1 MSVPVS
7 PKRTALLAAAHER
20 ILVLDGA
27 MGTMIQGLEYDEAA
41 FRGERFKDFHRDLR
55 GNNDLLILTQPKAI
69 EDIHAEYLRAGADIV
84 ATNTFSSTSIAQA
97 DYDLSSFAYEL
108 NLEGAKLA
116 RAAAERVTEED
127 GKPRFV
133 AGAIGPTN
141 RTASISPDVSNPGF
155 RAVSFDDL
163 RAAYGEQIKGLLD
176 GGADLLLVE
185 TIFDTLNAKAALYA
199 IAEITE
205 ERGVDVPVMISGTI
219 TDKSGRLLSG
229 QLPEAFWNSVRHAR
243 PITVGFNCALG
254 AEDLRAHI
262 ADIGR
267 VADTLVCAYPNA
279 GLPNE
284 FGQYDETPEFMARL
298 IGEFAQAGLVNI
310 VGGCCGTTPDHIAAI
325 AAAVAPHKPRT
336 VPVIEQRLRLSG
348 LEPFEL
354 TPAIPFVN
362 IGERTNVT
370 GSARFRKLI
379 TAGDYSAALQVAR
392 DQVENGAQIID
403 VNMDEGLLDSEAAMV
418 TFLHLVAAEPDI
430 ARVPVMIDSSK
441 FAVIEAGLKCV
452 QGKPVV
458 NSISM
463 KEGVEKFIHEARI
476 ARRHGAAVMV
486 MAFDEAGQADTFARK
501 TEICKRAYDILVN
514 QLGFPPE
521 DIIFDP
527 NIFAIATGL
536 EEHNNYGV
544 DFIEATRWIRKNL
557 PHAHISG
564 GVSNLSF
571 SFRGNEPVRE
581 AMHSVFLYHA
591 IHAGMD
597 MGIVNAGQ
605 MIVYDDIDPELRQT
619 CEDVILNRDPG
630 ASERL
635 LALAEKFR
643 GKEKQSREQ
652 DLAWREWPV
661 DKRLSHALVH
671 GITEYIDVDTEDAR
685 KVATRPLDV
694 IEGPLMAGMNIV
706 GDLFG
711 DGKMFLPQVVK
722 SARVMK
728 QAVAYLMPF
737 MEEEKARN
745 LANGIASDGRNS
757 AGKIVLATVKGDVHD
772 IGKNIVGIVLQCNNY
787 EVIDLGVMVPAVKI
801 IETAK
806 AEGADII
813 GLSGLITPSLDEMS
827 FMAGELER
835 QGLTVPLLIG
845 GATTSRVHTAVKID
859 PTYRNGPVVHVN
871 DASRAVGVAS
881 SLLSPERRD
890 AYAAEVRADYAK
902 ISAAHFR
909 AQADKK
915 RLKLAAARAN
925 AVAIDFA
932 ATPPKRPAFFGFK
945 SFRDYDLAELIEYI
959 DWTPFFQTWELTGR
973 FPAILDDLKVGEV
986 ARSLYDDARKM
997 LDLIVN
1003 ENWFKAQATIG
1014 FWPANAEGDDI
1025 AVYSDDTLTTKI
1037 ATLHTLRQQLE
1048 KREGRFNAALSDF
1061 IAPPTSGV
1069 PDYIG
1074 AFVVTAGI
1082 GEDVVAD
1089 RFRNANDDYSSIICK
1104 ALADRLAEAFAE
1116 RMHARVRRE
1125 FWAYAPDEA
1134 LSPQDLILEK
1144 YQGIRPAPGY
1154 PAQPDHTEKATLF
1167 ALLDAENNAGVK
1179 LTESYAMWPG
1189 SSVSGLYFSHPQ
1201 SFYFGVGKIERD
1213 QVEDYAARKG
1223 WSVTEAERWL
1233 GPVLN
1238 YIPAQDR
1245 SAQDRRVKE
1254 AMAKPAPA
1262 TAAAANDAAP
1272 ANDIDSS
1279 ELAAHPPGCNCAVH
1293 LAYRKKAARAG

>member
-1 MSVPVS
+1 MTVPVS
-7 PKRTALLAAAHER
+7 EKRTALLAAAHKR

-69 EDIHAEYLRAGADIV
+69 EDIHADYLRAGADIV

-97 DYDLSSFAYEL
+97 DYDRSGIAYEM

-116 RAAAERVTEED
+116 RAAAERVTAED
-127 GKPRFV
+127 GRPRFV
-133 AGAIGPTN
+133 AGALGPTN

-155 RAVSFDDL
+155 RAVTFDDL
-163 RAAYGEQIKGLLD
+163 RKAYGEQINGLLD

-199 IAEITE
+199 ISEIAEA
-205 ERGVDVPVMISGTI
+205 RGIDVPVMISGTI

-279 GLPNE
+279 GLPDE
-284 FGQYDETPEFMARL
+284 FGQYDESPEYMARL
-298 IGEFAQAGLVNI
+298 IGEFAASGLVNI

-325 AAAVAPHKPRT
+325 AAAVAPHRPRAI
-336 VPVIEQRLRLSG
+336 PQIEPRLRLSG

-362 IGERTNVT
+362 VGERTNVT
-370 GSARFRKLI
+370 GSAKFRKLV
-379 TAGDYSAALQVAR
+379 TAGDYTAALQVAR

-418 TFLHLVAAEPDI
+418 TFLNLVAAEPDI
-430 ARVPVMIDSSK
+430 ARVPVMVDSSK

-463 KEGVEKFIHEARI
+463 KEGEEKFIHEATI
-476 ARRHGAAVMV
+476 ARRHGAAVVV
-486 MAFDEAGQADTFARK
+486 MAFDEVGQADTFARK
-501 TEICKRAYDILVN
+501 TGI
-514 QLGFPPE
+514 
-521 DIIFDP
+521 
-527 NIFAIATGL
+527 

-544 DFIEATRWIRKNL
+544 DFIEATRWIRQNL

-591 IHAGMD
+591 IKAGMD

-605 MIVYDDIDPELRQT
+605 MIVYDDIDPELRQV

-643 GKEKQSREQ
+643 GKEKQTREA

-671 GITEYIDVDTEDAR
+671 GITEYIEADTEDAR
-685 KVATRPLDV
+685 RFVERPLNV

-745 LANGIASDGRNS
+745 LANGIVGNGRNS

-772 IGKNIVGIVLQCNNY
+772 IGKNIVGIVLQCNNF
-787 EVIDLGVMVPAVKI
+787 EVIDLGVMVPAAKI

-806 AEGADII
+806 TEGADIV

-827 FMAGELER
+827 FLAGEMQR
-835 QGLTVPLLIG
+835 QGMNMPLLIG

-859 PTYRNGPVVHVN
+859 PNYKGGPVVHVN

-881 SLLSPERRD
+881 SLLSPDRRV
-890 AYAAEVRADYAK
+890 AYASDVRAEYAK

-915 RLKLAAARAN
+915 RLKLSVARAN
-925 AVAIDFA
+925 AVTIDFA
-932 ATPPKRPAFFGFK
+932 KTPPKKPAFLGIR
-945 SFRDYDLAELIEYI
+945 SFDAYDLAELAEYI

-973 FPAILDDLKVGEV
+973 YPAILDDPKVGEV

-997 LDLIVN
+997 LDLIIK
-1003 ENWFKAQATIG
+1003 EKWFTARATIG
-1014 FWPANAEGDDI
+1014 FWPANADGDDI
-1025 AVYSDDTLTTKI
+1025 AVYADETRSEQI
-1037 ATLHTLRQQLE
+1037 ATFHTLRQQLE

-1061 IAPPTSGV
+1061 IAPASSGV
-1069 PDYIG
+1069 PDYVG

-1082 GEDVVAD
+1082 GEDAVAD
-1089 RFRNANDDYSSIICK
+1089 RFKNANDDYSSILCK

-1116 RMHARVRRE
+1116 RMHQRVRKE
-1125 FWAYAPDEA
+1125 FWGYAPDEA
-1134 LSPQDLILEK
+1134 LAADQLILEQ
-1144 YQGIRPAPGY
+1144 YAGIRPAPGY
-1154 PAQPDHTEKATLF
+1154 SAQPDHTEKATLF
-1167 ALLDAENNAGVK
+1167 HLLDAENTAGVV
-1179 LTESYAMWPG
+1179 LTESFAMWPG
-1189 SSVSGLYFSHPQ
+1189 SSVSGLYFGNPESY
-1201 SFYFGVGKIERD
+1201 YFGVGKIERD

-1223 WSVTEAERWL
+1223 MSVTETERWL
-1233 GPVLN
+1233 APVLN
-1238 YIPAQDR
+1238 YIPPQDQP
-1245 SAQDRRVKE
+1245 ATPV
-1254 AMAKPAPA
+1254 PAPM
-1262 TAAAANDAAP
+1262 AAVP
-1272 ANDIDSS
+1272 ANDVTS
-1279 ELAAHPPGCNCAVH
+1279 HPPGCTCAVH
-1293 LAYRKKAARAG
+1293 LAYRKKAVGA

>member
-1 MSVPVS
+1 MTIPVS
-7 PKRTALLAAAHER
+7 PARTSLLAAARER

-27 MGTMIQGLEYDEAA
+27 MGTMIQALGFDEAG
-41 FRGERFKDFHRDLR
+41 FRGARFANFRRDIR

-69 EDIHAEYLRAGADIV
+69 ENIHAAYLRAGADIV

-97 DYDLSSFAYEL
+97 DYEMSELAYEL
-108 NLEGAKLA
+108 NREGAKLA
-116 RAAAERVTEED
+116 RAAAEQVSRED

-141 RTASISPDVSNPGF
+141 RTASISPDVSNPGY
-155 RAVSFDDL
+155 RAVTFDDL
-163 RAAYGEQIKGLLD
+163 RKAYGGQIKGLLD
-176 GGADLLLVE
+176 GGVDLLLLE

-199 IAEITE
+199 IAEISE
-205 ERGVDVPVMISGTI
+205 ERGIDVPVMVSGTI

-229 QLPEAFWNSVRHAR
+229 QLPEAFWYSVRHAR
-243 PITVGFNCALG
+243 PITIGFNCALG

-284 FGQYDETPEFMARL
+284 FGQYDESPEYMARL
-298 IGEFAQAGLVNI
+298 IGEFAASGLVNI
-310 VGGCCGTTPDHIAAI
+310 VGGCCGTTPEHIAAI
-325 AAAVAPHKPRT
+325 AAAVEPHKPRAI
-336 VPVIEQRLRLSG
+336 PVIEPRLKLSG

-354 TPAIPFVN
+354 TKAIPFVN
-362 IGERTNVT
+362 VGERTNVT
-370 GSARFRKLI
+370 GSAKFRKLI
-379 TAGDYSAALQVAR
+379 TAGDYAAALQVAR
-392 DQVENGAQIID
+392 DQVENGAVVID
-403 VNMDEGLLDSEAAMV
+403 INMDEGLLDSEQAMV
-418 TFLHLVAAEPDI
+418 TFLNLLAAEPDI

-441 FAVIEAGLKCV
+441 FNVIEAGLKCV

-458 NSISM
+458 NSISL
-463 KEGVEKFIHEARI
+463 KEGEEKFIHEARV
-476 ARRHGAAVMV
+476 ARRHGAAVVV
-486 MAFDEAGQADTFARK
+486 MAFDEAGQADTFKRK
-501 TEICKRAYDILVN
+501 TEICARAYDILVN
-514 QLGFPPE
+514 RLFYPPE

-527 NIFAIATGL
+527 NIFAIATGI
-536 EEHNNYGV
+536 EEHNNYGA
-544 DFIEATRWIRKNL
+544 DFIEAARWIRHNL
-557 PHAHISG
+557 PGAHVSG

-605 MIVYDDIDPELRQT
+605 MIVYDDIDPELRRT
-619 CEDVILNRDPG
+619 CEDVILNRDAG

-643 GKEKQSREQ
+643 GKEKKAHEQ

-671 GITEYIDVDTEDAR
+671 GITEFIEADTEDAR
-685 KVATRPLDV
+685 KLAARPLDV

-737 MEEEKARN
+737 MEAEKANN
-745 LANGIASDGRNS
+745 LANGISGDGRRS
-757 AGKIVLATVKGDVHD
+757 AGKIVMATVKGDVHD
-772 IGKNIVGIVLQCNNY
+772 IGKNIVGIVLQCNNF
-787 EVIDLGVMVPAVKI
+787 EVIDLGVMVPAAKI

-806 AEGADII
+806 REGADII

-827 FMAGELER
+827 FLAGEMQRE
-835 QGLTVPLLIG
+835 GLSLPLLIG

-859 PTYRNGPVVHVN
+859 PNYRSGPVVHVN

-881 SLLSPERRD
+881 SLLSPDKRESF
-890 AYAAEVRADYAK
+890 AAEVRAEYAK

-915 RLKLAAARAN
+915 RLKLADARAN
-925 AVAIDFA
+925 AVKIDFA
-932 ATPPKRPAFFGFK
+932 KTPPKKPAFLGVKTFG
-945 SFRDYDLAELIEYI
+945 DYDLGELVDTI

-973 FPAILDDLKVGEV
+973 FPAILDDPKVGEV
-986 ARSLYDDARKM
+986 ARSLYQDARRM
-997 LDLIVN
+997 LERIVA
-1003 ENWFKAQATIG
+1003 EKWFTAKATIG
-1014 FWPANAEGDDI
+1014 FWPANAKGDDI
-1025 AVYSDDTLTTKI
+1025 VVYADEARERPI
-1037 ATLHTLRQQLE
+1037 ATFHTLRQQLE

-1061 IAPPTSGV
+1061 VAPASSGL

-1082 GEDVVAD
+1082 GEDEVAD
-1089 RFRNANDDYSSIICK
+1089 HFKKANDDYSSIICK

-1125 FWAYAPDEA
+1125 FWGYAPDEA
-1134 LSPQDLILEK
+1134 LSNEELILEK
-1144 YQGIRPAPGY
+1144 YRGIRPAPGY

-1167 ALLDAENNAGVK
+1167 RLLDAEKKTGVK
-1179 LTESYAMWPG
+1179 LTESFAMWPG
-1189 SSVSGLYFSHPQ
+1189 SSVSGLYFGNPE

-1223 WSVTEAERWL
+1223 WSVQEAERWL
-1233 GPVLN
+1233 APVLN
-1238 YIPAQDR
+1238 YIPAQDQ
-1245 SAQDRRVKE
+1245 SAQERSLRE
-1254 AMAKPAPA
+1254 AMPKEPALS
-1262 TAAAANDAAP
+1262 AAP
-1272 ANDIDSS
+1272 ANDIEIK
-1279 ELAAHPPGCNCAVH
+1279 ELRSHPPGCTCAVH
-1293 LAYRKKAARAG
+1293 LRWRRQAVSAG

>member
-1 MSVPVS
+1 MTVPVS
-7 PKRTALLAAAHER
+7 EKRTALLAAARER

-69 EDIHAEYLRAGADIV
+69 EDIHADYLRAGADIV

-97 DYDLSSFAYEL
+97 DYDLSGIAYEM

-116 RAAAERVTEED
+116 RAAAERVTAED
-127 GKPRFV
+127 GRPRFV

-141 RTASISPDVSNPGF
+141 RTASISPDVSSPGY
-155 RAVSFDDL
+155 RAVTFDDL
-163 RAAYGEQIKGLLD
+163 RTAYGEQINGLLD

-199 IAEITE
+199 IAEIAE
-205 ERGVDVPVMISGTI
+205 ARGLDVPVMISGTI

-243 PITVGFNCALG
+243 PITIGFNCALG

-284 FGQYDETPEFMARL
+284 FGHYDETPEYMARL
-298 IGEFAQAGLVNI
+298 IGEFASAGLVNI

-325 AAAVAPHKPRT
+325 AAAVAPHRPRAI
-336 VPVIEQRLRLSG
+336 PEIEPRLRLSG

-362 IGERTNVT
+362 VGERTNVT
-370 GSARFRKLI
+370 GSAKFRKLV
-379 TAGDYSAALQVAR
+379 TAGDYTAALQVAR

-418 TFLHLVAAEPDI
+418 TFLNLVAAEPDI
-430 ARVPVMIDSSK
+430 ARVPVMVDSSK
-441 FAVIEAGLKCV
+441 FTVIEAGLKCV

-463 KEGVEKFIHEARI
+463 KEGEAKFIHEATI
-476 ARRHGAAVMV
+476 ARRHGAAVVV
-486 MAFDEAGQADTFARK
+486 MAFDEVGQADTFARK
-501 TEICKRAYDILVN
+501 TEICKRAYDILVG
-514 QLGFPPE
+514 QLNFPPE

-544 DFIEATRWIRKNL
+544 DFIEATRWIRQNL

-591 IHAGMD
+591 IKAGMD

-605 MIVYDDIDPELRQT
+605 MIVYDDIDPELRQV

-643 GKEKQSREQ
+643 GKEKQTREQ

-671 GITEYIDVDTEDAR
+671 GITEYIEADTEDAR
-685 KVATRPLDV
+685 KLVERPLNV

-745 LANGIASDGRNS
+745 LANGIVGDGRSS

-772 IGKNIVGIVLQCNNY
+772 IGKNIVGIVLQCNNF
-787 EVIDLGVMVPAVKI
+787 EVIDLGVMVPASKI

-827 FMAGELER
+827 FLAGELER
-835 QGLTVPLLIG
+835 QGMNVPLLIG

-859 PTYRNGPVVHVN
+859 PNYRRGPVVHVN

-881 SLLSPERRD
+881 SLLSPERRE

-915 RLKLAAARAN
+915 RLKLADARAN
-925 AVAIDFA
+925 AGIIDFA
-932 ATPPKRPAFFGFK
+932 KMPPKKPAFLGVK
-945 SFRDYDLAELIEYI
+945 SFRDYNLAELADYI

-973 FPAILDDLKVGEV
+973 FPAILDDPKVGEV

-997 LDLIVN
+997 LDLIVK

-1014 FWPANAEGDDI
+1014 FWPANARGDDI
-1025 AVYSDDTLTTKI
+1025 VVYADDTRRDEI
-1037 ATLHTLRQQLE
+1037 ATFHTLRQQLE
-1048 KREGRFNAALSDF
+1048 KREGRFNSALSDF
-1061 IAPPTSGV
+1061 IAPVSSGV

-1089 RFRNANDDYSSIICK
+1089 RFKNANDDYSSILCK

-1125 FWAYAPDEA
+1125 FWGYAPDEA
-1134 LSPQDLILEK
+1134 LAPDQLILEQ
-1144 YQGIRPAPGY
+1144 YAGIRPAPGY

-1167 ALLDAENNAGVK
+1167 TLLDAENTAGVK

-1189 SSVSGLYFSHPQ
+1189 SSVSGLYFSHPE

-1223 WSVTEAERWL
+1223 WSVAEAERWL
-1233 GPVLN
+1233 APVLN
-1238 YIPAQDR
+1238 YIPAQDQ

-1254 AMAKPAPA
+1254 AMPKLAPSSA
-1262 TAAAANDAAP
+1262 VPANDAAP
-1272 ANDIDSS
+1272 EEI
-1279 ELAAHPPGCNCAVH
+1279 AAHPPGCNCAVH